1 MRNEILEEFDN
12 DGDKKDDNWLWKKN
26 ENKNLALNTGKFFL
40 GCLIGFDG
48 RNK

>member
-1 MRNEILEEFDN
+1 MKYQRSLTMMAI
-12 DGDKKDDNWLWKKN
+12 KKMTIDYEKKN